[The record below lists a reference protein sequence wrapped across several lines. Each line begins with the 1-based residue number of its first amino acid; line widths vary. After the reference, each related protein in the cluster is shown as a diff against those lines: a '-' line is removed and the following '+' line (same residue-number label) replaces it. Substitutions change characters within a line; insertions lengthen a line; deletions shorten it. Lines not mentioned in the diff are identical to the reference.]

1 MVGLG
6 AAQVVIERPAVLGLD
21 EIAQRIQGHLGVQ
34 AEPLV
39 DRHLLGQRINLF
51 GVQLQQQADQQ
62 FLASDADAHFGPG
75 LQARPQTRVDRLPC
89 EPLGQLFEIGQR
101 LLVDGAL
108 PLVLGAGLLQVPA
121 GP

>member
-6 AAQVVIERPAVLGLD
+6 AAQVVVERPAVLGLD
-21 EIAQRIQGHLGVQ
+21 EIAQLIQWHLGVQ
-34 AEPLV
+34 AKPLV
-39 DRHLLGQRINLF
+39 DRHLLGQRIDLF

-62 FLASDADAHFGPG
+62 FLAPGADVHFGPG
-75 LQARPQTRVDRLPC
+75 LQARPQPRVDRLAR

-101 LLVDGAL
+101 LLVDAAL
-108 PLVLGAGLLQVPA
+108 PLVLGAGLLQVPT